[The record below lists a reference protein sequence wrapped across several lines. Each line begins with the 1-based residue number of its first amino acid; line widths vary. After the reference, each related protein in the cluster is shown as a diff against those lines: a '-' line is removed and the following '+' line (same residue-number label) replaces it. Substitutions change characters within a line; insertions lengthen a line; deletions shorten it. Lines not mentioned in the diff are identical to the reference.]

1 MEHTATTT
9 LSTIRTLPPPA
20 PPVER
25 RQVVVG
31 RICADKL
38 RMLVDATW
46 IAQQVA
52 R

>member
-1 MEHTATTT
+1 MTTAKPV
-9 LSTIRTLPPPA
+9 STIRTLPPPA

-31 RICADKL
+31 RICASKIQ
-38 RMLVDATW
+38 MLVDATW
-46 IAQQVA
+46 MAQQVA